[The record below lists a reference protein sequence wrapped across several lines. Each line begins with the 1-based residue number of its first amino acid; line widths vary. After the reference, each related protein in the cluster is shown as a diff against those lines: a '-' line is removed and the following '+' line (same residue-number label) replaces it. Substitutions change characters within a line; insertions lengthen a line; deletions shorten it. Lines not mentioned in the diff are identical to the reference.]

1 MQTYTLSFTVSTT
14 ADPSALLD
22 ALIDASEAFCED
34 YESMHDTRVH
44 LDEGSP
50 CVAHEEGSSND

>member
-14 ADPSALLD
+14 ADQSALLD

-34 YESMHDTRVH
+34 YESMNDIRVR
-44 LDEGSP
+44 LDDESP
-50 CVAHEEGSSND
+50 CVAHEEGASNA